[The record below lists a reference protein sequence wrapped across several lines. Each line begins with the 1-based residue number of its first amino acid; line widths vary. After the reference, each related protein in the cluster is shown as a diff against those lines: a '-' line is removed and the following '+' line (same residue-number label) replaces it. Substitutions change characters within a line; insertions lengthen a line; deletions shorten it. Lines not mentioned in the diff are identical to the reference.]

1 MTAPGTVLISIN
13 NYFDILTSPASN
25 RAIAGVSG
33 VTVLHS
39 NTVVAFGKN
48 AKYSTAIGAGYIGL
62 VTALT
67 AT

>member
-1 MTAPGTVLISIN
+1 MTAGTLVTIN

-33 VTVLHS
+33 VFVFHS

-48 AKYSTAIGAGYIGL
+48 AKYSTAIAGGYVGL